1 MRSKYNCPRNC
12 ENAVALL
19 DTSHHD
25 NQIIPRDKMGRGK
38 DSHDI
43 FLERQGRSKT
53 VGFTIEVATDYM
65 DDRRSYTI
73 EEDADAGLQINLKD
87 SLLVSLSSPLIQQ
100 REDSQNCNKRRLH
113 MGFNC
118 EDLAWL
124 VFIKQFHCFI
134 SLLFVISVL
143 STFPNIDNRK
153 YIFVKVY
160 FFHLVRPPCTDRKSV
175 V

>member
-1 MRSKYNCPRNC
+1 
-12 ENAVALL
+12 
-19 DTSHHD
+19 
-25 NQIIPRDKMGRGK
+25 MGRGK

-87 SLLVSLSSPLIQQ
+87 SLLVSLSSP
-100 REDSQNCNKRRLH
+100 
-113 MGFNC
+113 
-118 EDLAWL
+118 
-124 VFIKQFHCFI
+124 
-134 SLLFVISVL
+134 
-143 STFPNIDNRK
+143 
-153 YIFVKVY
+153 
-160 FFHLVRPPCTDRKSV
+160 DRKSV